1 MTNNTIKHDL
11 GNSIVIIKSMAQT
24 ADPIIDRIASYC
36 LEHKIS
42 ITTPKQFEILKKAMK
57 VIAHEG
63 EKLATL
69 YDKI

>member
-1 MTNNTIKHDL
+1 MTNKTIKHDL
-11 GNSIVIIKSMAQT
+11 GNSMVIIKHMAQT
-24 ADPIIDRIASYC
+24 ADPIIDRIAGYC

-57 VIAHEG
+57 IIANEC

-69 YDKI
+69 HDEI